1 MKADVGIVMG
11 NNTKLLD
18 AIRNDFSKDI
28 QEGLD
33 NWDTGVY
40 RVDSWT
46 QILDSGVLKS
56 TTT

>member
-18 AIRNDFSKDI
+18 AIRNDFKKDI

-40 RVDSWT
+40 RVDNWT

-56 TTT
+56 STL